1 MIRCSVRRNLLTTEL
16 DMSFIGFAIGAAT
29 IYTCVKMKEMYDDI
43 SEVRKENAELKKRL
57 DDLEEDLEDDDDEIL
72 DEIESRYE

>member
-1 MIRCSVRRNLLTTEL
+1 
-16 DMSFIGFAIGAAT
+16 MSFIGFAIGAAT

-43 SEVRKENAELKKRL
+43 NDVLKENAELKKRL
-57 DDLEEDLEDDDDEIL
+57 DDLEEDLEEEDDELL